1 MHIPT
6 AQTADPPAER
16 AQLLLCLFGG
26 LAVVRDGRRTAVPEG
41 AQRLLALMTLRGGQ
55 VERRTVASA
64 LWPDCSDERAA
75 GNLRTALWRLKGA
88 GLDLLDV
95 DHATLRIADRVHVD
109 VHDLTA
115 WTDRLVRAGHDDADL
130 VLEGRPLDCDD
141 LLPGWDD
148 EWVAFAR
155 ERVRQRILHGLEAL
169 SQRLRERGR
178 HAEAVEAAL
187 YAVQLEPLRE
197 SAQRA
202 LILAHLGEGNLVE
215 ARRTLAAYR
224 SRLRE
229 DLGVDAGP
237 ELLTLVQVPPPRRHE

>member
-1 MHIPT
+1 MHQPT
-6 AQTADPPAER
+6 AQTADRSIAQP
-16 AQLLLCLFGG
+16 QLLLCLFGG
-26 LAVVRDGRRTAVPEG
+26 LTVVRDGRRSAVPEG
-41 AQRLLALMTLRGGQ
+41 SQRLLALMTLRGGQ
-55 VERRTVASA
+55 VERRSAAAA

-95 DHATLRIADRVHVD
+95 DHASLRLADGVRVD
-109 VHDLTA
+109 VQDLTA
-115 WTDRLVRAGHDDADL
+115 WTDRLVRARHDDRDL
-130 VLEGRPLDCDD
+130 VLEGRPLDADD
-141 LLPGWDD
+141 LLPGWHD
-148 EWVAFAR
+148 EWVSFAR

-169 SQRLRERGR
+169 SQRLREKGR

-197 SAQRA
+197 SAQRM

-224 SRLRE
+224 SRLRK

-237 ELLTLVQVPPPRRHE
+237 ELITLVQVPPPRRPC